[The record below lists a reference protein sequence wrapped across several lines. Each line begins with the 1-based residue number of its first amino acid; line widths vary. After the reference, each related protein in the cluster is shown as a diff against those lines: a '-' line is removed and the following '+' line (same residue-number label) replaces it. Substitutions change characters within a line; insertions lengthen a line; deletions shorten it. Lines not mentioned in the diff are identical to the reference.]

1 MSAERR
7 RMCNMSKYS
16 KQVLVVLV
24 AVLFTAGLGFSAS
37 EKVETLRI
45 GQRAPDFNL
54 PGVDGRNYKLA
65 DFADA
70 DVLVVIFTCNHC
82 PTAQAYEERIKKMA
96 ADYKNKGVAVVAI
109 SPNDPRAVRLDELG
123 YSDMGDS
130 LEDMKIRAKDMGYN
144 FPYLYDGDNQ
154 RVSLAYGPARTPHV
168 FIFDRQRKLRY
179 VGRIDDSEKPKRVKS
194 SDARNAIEALLKGR
208 KVPVETTGTI
218 GCSIKWASKR
228 ESAKQSFERWAKESV
243 AVETVDAK
251 SIKELIKN
259 DSGKLRLVNVW
270 ASWSG
275 PSVKQ
280 LQEFV
285 TMNRMY
291 RKRDFELITISAD
304 SPSRRNRVLSS
315 LKKQQVSCKNY
326 LFNSEDEYQL
336 MAAVDKDLLGGI
348 PYTILIQP
356 GGKVIYRRVGII
368 EPLELKKAIVGYV
381 GRYYK

>member
-1 MSAERR
+1 
-7 RMCNMSKYS
+7 MSKCR
-16 KQVLVVLV
+16 KQTLAVVA
-24 AVLFTAGLGFSAS
+24 AVLIMAGLGFSAS

-45 GQRAPDFNL
+45 GQKAPDFNL
-54 PGVDGRNYKLA
+54 PGVDGRSYRLA

-70 DVLVVIFTCNHC
+70 DVLVIIFTCNHC
-82 PTAQAYEERIKKMA
+82 PTAQAYEERIKKLA
-96 ADYKNKGVAVVAI
+96 ADYKNKGVALIAI

-144 FPYLYDGDNQ
+144 FPYLYDGDKQ
-154 RVSLAYGPARTPHV
+154 KVSLAYGPARTPHI

-179 VGRIDDSEKPKRVKS
+179 VGRIDDSEKPKLVKS
-194 SDARNAIEALLKGR
+194 QDARNAIDALLKGR
-208 KVPVETTGTI
+208 KVPAEETGTI
-218 GCSIKWASKR
+218 GCSIKWSNKR
-228 ESAKQSFERWAKESV
+228 ESAKQSFERWARESV
-243 AVETVDAK
+243 AVETADAR
-251 SIKELIKN
+251 SIKELVKN

-304 SPSRRNRVLSS
+304 SPKRRNRVISS

-326 LFNSEDEYQL
+326 LFDSEDEYQL
-336 MAAVDKDLLGGI
+336 MAALDKDLLGGI